1 MPNHQLGIKLSKV
14 SSGTSK
20 DNTSLKPSFS
30 SGLLSTQV
38 GGCVLYLLHL
48 LMFVTK
54 LVLDPLVETVFAQ
67 FLKLSETCWKVMA
80 KINLLLFISRM
91 FSSNFEKIKL
101 TLTKVKA
108 LTF

>member
-1 MPNHQLGIKLSKV
+1 
-14 SSGTSK
+14 
-20 DNTSLKPSFS
+20 
-30 SGLLSTQV
+30 
-38 GGCVLYLLHL
+38 
-48 LMFVTK
+48 MFVTK

-67 FLKLSETCWKVMA
+67 FLKLSETKVMA
-80 KINLLLFISRM
+80 KIDLLLFISRM